1 MNGSIS
7 KTWLD
12 QTIWTS
18 IYSFIKWV
26 ISGHMGH
33 RAKSTNNKVV
43 MALPLVHN
51 WVRSSAQS
59 QYPGQNSQMAALNLI
74 NSISSEHGGNRTRAR
89 VCRRRIVWWRKRNIR
104 PVIDVLWALVLAY
117 LHPEATIMAA
127 KKSVRSPKP
136 KHTFVLVTDL
146 KSLHCKESRSCQT
159 PLTSLEERA
168 RMEEDKIQ
176 EARRLC
182 SLVR

>member
-43 MALPLVHN
+43 MVLPPVHN
-51 WVRSSAQS
+51 WVRSSAHS

-74 NSISSEHGGNRTRAR
+74 NSISSEHGGNRTRAW

-104 PVIDVLWALVLAY
+104 PASDVWRGPNSSYSHYKAWGHY
-117 LHPEATIMAA
+117 HG
-127 KKSVRSPKP
+127 
-136 KHTFVLVTDL
+136 L
-146 KSLHCKESRSCQT
+146 KST
-159 PLTSLEERA
+159 
-168 RMEEDKIQ
+168 
-176 EARRLC
+176 
-182 SLVR
+182 